1 MRRLGLAWVVSA
13 LAVGI
18 WSQTPPTPP
27 QNAKDITQ
35 DLSPSASALAPTAT
49 IAAPASVVRVYV
61 DALTGT
67 DAQAM
72 AGLITQALF
81 QSKQVVVTDQSS
93 NATVIL
99 KGRIERKPLA
109 APPPTRTAKRGA
121 KTPKVRNLDALD
133 AAADGLPAA
142 PPPNPGL
149 DAGLSDLPPLPD
161 LGASTDLS
169 QYTYRLDL
177 QAVNPSGDL
186 VWMSPL
192 GTEALAFQPA
202 ESAVSATLQPLLST
216 LKSLAPG
223 H

>member
-1 MRRLGLAWVVSA
+1 MRRVGLALVVSA
-13 LAVGI
+13 MAVGI

-35 DLSPSASALAPTAT
+35 DVSAPGTALAPTAA
-49 IAAPASVVRVYV
+49 INAPASVVRVYV
-61 DALTGT
+61 DALTGA

-99 KGRIERKPLA
+99 RGRIERKPVA
-109 APPPTRTAKRGA
+109 APAAARPSKRTA

-133 AAADGLPAA
+133 AATDGLPQATV
-142 PPPNPGL
+142 PP
-149 DAGLSDLPPLPD
+149 DAGLSALPQLPD
-161 LGASTDLS
+161 LNATSDLS

-192 GTEALAFQPA
+192 GNEALTFQPA
-202 ESAVSATLQPLLST
+202 ESAVSATLQPLFTT
-216 LKSLAPG
+216 LKSLSPG